1 MSGEVTNLIAIL
13 GVGLALATFMF
24 AMFRMQERRID
35 QRFDEVNRRID
46 ETSRRVD
53 ILHARVERLVEDVA
67 EIKGALTFI
76 RDGLRIRVG
85 EPTE

>member
-1 MSGEVTNLIAIL
+1 MSGELTNLIAIL

-35 QRFDEVNRRID
+35 QRFDETNRRI
-46 ETSRRVD
+46 E
-53 ILHARVERLVEDVA
+53 LLEARVGRLETDVA
-67 EIKGALTFI
+67 EIKGALNII
-76 RDGLRIRVG
+76 RDGLRIHVA

>member
-1 MSGEVTNLIAIL
+1 MSGELTNLIAIL

-35 QRFDEVNRRID
+35 QRFDETNRRI
-46 ETSRRVD
+46 E
-53 ILHARVERLVEDVA
+53 LLEARVGRLETDVA
-67 EIKGALTFI
+67 EIKGALNII
-76 RDGLRIRVG
+76 RDGLRIRVA